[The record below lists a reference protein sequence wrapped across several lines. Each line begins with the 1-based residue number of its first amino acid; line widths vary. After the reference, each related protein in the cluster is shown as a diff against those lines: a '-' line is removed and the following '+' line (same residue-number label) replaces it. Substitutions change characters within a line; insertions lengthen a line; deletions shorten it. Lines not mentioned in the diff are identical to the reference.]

1 MELSRPFIRLPY
13 SFDAEQLNHELQQ
26 LEPGLWMQHPSRVN
40 GNSAVPLVSL
50 NGRDN
55 DEFSGQMLP
64 TPHLQRCE
72 YMQQVMASFGEVLA
86 RSRLMKLAAGAEVTP
101 HVDFNYHWYN
111 RVRIHIPIVT
121 TPDVIFYC
129 GDEQRHM
136 QAGECWIFDSW
147 REHNVINRSDQ
158 DRVHLVIDTA
168 GSSRFWRTVHK
179 VEQLDDDTAQDF
191 EMRPYVAGQKPEL
204 MTERFN
210 VLPVMSP
217 GELEAIAREL
227 VADFSA
233 NAENDGELVEE
244 YRRLLNDL
252 AKDWREVWH
261 QYGFRKA
268 GFPRYQAL
276 LKRTMGRLR
285 PEPRALVTA
294 SNNVGVN
301 PIIVQRILRAALF
314 PQQRDAYFIE

>member
-1 MELSRPFIRLPY
+1 MELSRPFVRLPY
-13 SFDAEQLNHELQQ
+13 NFDAERLKHELEQ

-55 DEFSGQMLP
+55 DDFSGQMLP
-64 TPHLQRCE
+64 TPHLKRCE

-86 RSRLMKLAAGAEVTP
+86 RSRLMKLAAGAQVTP

-121 TPDVIFYC
+121 NPEVIFYC

-147 REHNVINRSDQ
+147 REHNVINSSDQ

-168 GSSRFWRTVHK
+168 GSSRFWQTVRK
-179 VEQLDDDTAQDF
+179 AEQFDEAAQEF
-191 EMRPYVAGQKPEL
+191 ELRPYVDGQTPEL
-204 MTERFN
+204 ATERFN

-233 NAENDGELVEE
+233 NTNNDPDIVNE
-244 YRRLLNDL
+244 YRELLDDL

-261 QYGFRKA
+261 QYGIRKQ
-268 GFPRYQAL
+268 GFPRYQTL
-276 LKRTMGRLR
+276 LKRTMSQLR
-285 PEPRALVTA
+285 PEPRALVTH

-314 PQQRDAYFIE
+314 PQQRDAYLMD